1 MSRFKRILG
10 GTRAGDA
17 IAARRGCRKIGETRF
32 FPTRYTLKRNNEETH
47 LLMAAME
54 PADAEMH
61 DTGLQLA
68 PIARHRWRAGHGAA
82 HVGNFVCVRR
92 ARARQCYEADTN
104 ETFPDCRTRCKT
116 RQPQKFSRAFRK
128 PRDESSLRS
137 IDGLILESHLTAPPV
152 SPLSRR
158 LDENSIS
165 RTGKAGFGPS
175 HIAKTLEGHPH

>member
-17 IAARRGCRKIGETRF
+17 IAARRGVASVGETRF

-68 PIARHRWRAGHGAA
+68 PIARHRRRAGHGAA

-116 RQPQKFSRAFRK
+116 RQPQKFSRV
-128 PRDESSLRS
+128 SQ
-137 IDGLILESHLTAPPV
+137 TA
-152 SPLSRR
+152 
-158 LDENSIS
+158 
-165 RTGKAGFGPS
+165 
-175 HIAKTLEGHPH
+175 

>member
-17 IAARRGCRKIGETRF
+17 IAARRGVASVGETRF

-68 PIARHRWRAGHGAA
+68 RSHATAGVRVTEPLMSGTSCVCVERVRVNATRLTRTKRFPTVAHGAKR
-82 HVGNFVCVRR
+82 VSRKNFH
-92 ARARQCYEADTN
+92 
-104 ETFPDCRTRCKT
+104 
-116 RQPQKFSRAFRK
+116 AFRK
-128 PRDESSLRS
+128 PRDESSLRR